1 MSRVLVVPR
10 QLKSGSQRFHQILNE
25 AGFAVEYFPSD
36 LDPME
41 TQSMIE
47 TLKQGDFDAVLAGSE
62 PYTDSVLEVAPLLRV
77 IARVGVGYDAV
88 DLEAASHRKIAVT
101 IAPGTNEEA
110 VAEHTIAMLLCIG
123 RNLVVRDRDV
133 RNAQWKRVPV
143 LAPVRSCYLG
153 IVGLGR
159 IGREVAIR
167 AQAMGMRV
175 VAYEPY
181 PDRDFVRERS
191 IDLVELEELFEKS
204 DYITLHVPMNSET
217 AGMIN
222 RESLARMKTGSVLIN
237 TARGGLIKEKDLLE
251 ALKEG
256 PLAAAAL
263 DVLETEPADETNPL
277 LLQDNILLTPH
288 IAGIDTLSVANM
300 AEKAAQVVVDLNQ
313 GQWPDDAVVN
323 PQLKSEWK
331 W

>member
-62 PYTDSVLEVAPLLRV
+62 PYTDSVLEVAPVLRV

-143 LAPVRSCYLG
+143 LAPVRSCSLG

-167 AQAMGMRV
+167 ARWQFHPTGRTDG
-175 VAYEPY
+175 PGRRGRQ
-181 PDRDFVRERS
+181 DHRERS
-191 IDLVELEELFEKS
+191 ALEP
-204 DYITLHVPMNSET
+204 I
-217 AGMIN
+217 G
-222 RESLARMKTGSVLIN
+222 
-237 TARGGLIKEKDLLE
+237 GGLQDQPMPAPGKSGSWRGFADAGGQLPEAIARPDL
-251 ALKEG
+251 
-256 PLAAAAL
+256 
-263 DVLETEPADETNPL
+263 
-277 LLQDNILLTPH
+277 Q
-288 IAGIDTLSVANM
+288 AGCGAR
-300 AEKAAQVVVDLNQ
+300 
-313 GQWPDDAVVN
+313 
-323 PQLKSEWK
+323 
-331 W
+331 

>member
-1 MSRVLVVPR
+1 M
-10 QLKSGSQRFHQILNE
+10 
-25 AGFAVEYFPSD
+25 
-36 LDPME
+36 
-41 TQSMIE
+41 
-47 TLKQGDFDAVLAGSE
+47 
-62 PYTDSVLEVAPLLRV
+62 
-77 IARVGVGYDAV
+77 
-88 DLEAASHRKIAVT
+88 
-101 IAPGTNEEA
+101 APGWGPGF
-110 VAEHTIAMLLCIG
+110 VAS
-123 RNLVVRDRDV
+123 RF
-133 RNAQWKRVPV
+133 
-143 LAPVRSCYLG
+143 
-153 IVGLGR
+153 
-159 IGREVAIR
+159 REVAIR

-263 DVLETEPADETNPL
+263 DVLETEPAYLFQILKAIDQKL
-277 LLQDNILLTPH
+277 LLL
-288 IAGIDTLSVANM
+288 
-300 AEKAAQVVVDLNQ
+300 
-313 GQWPDDAVVN
+313 
-323 PQLKSEWK
+323 
-331 W
+331 